1 MHARNPAWRERKPME
16 TMKLQNWQVPL
27 AERQTD
33 ILRRERCFLSS
44 ACTGSG
50 KTYLAA
56 QTIRDLGMKTL
67 VVAPKISLTQWRRV
81 LEGMGAMPFVEAV
94 VNPEALITSRRQ
106 KLYDADLGW
115 STDSKFLVWD
125 EIHRS
130 CSGEKSKSTKAL
142 ARWCNKAHPEN
153 KVLAM
158 SATPFESPLKLR
170 ALGYLMGFHK
180 FVDASW
186 YDFLR
191 KNGCS
196 LTSRGG
202 RSHLEFTK
210 DKLRSAAIMRKLRGA
225 MGDRFMSI
233 TPDQIPGFPE
243 ESKEVVLVDLAK
255 EDHDALVR
263 AYEEM
268 PERIREPSRDEMV
281 KVLRLRQQAEFCK
294 AGALAEMAANY
305 VEDGNS
311 VFICVNFVDARLRI
325 QEALGKAGV
334 QFASIYGGQPERE
347 RQAGIEAFQRNEVH
361 VMVGMA
367 AACSVALSLH
377 DERHERP
384 RVSLIS
390 PGYSAAEFS
399 QALGRIRRVGGTF
412 ATQKVV
418 MAADSVEEKVGRTI
432 ERKMDNLAAL
442 TDADFE
448 R

>member
-1 MHARNPAWRERKPME
+1 MAERKPME
-16 TMKLQNWQVPL
+16 TMKLQDWQVPL
-27 AERQTD
+27 ADRQTD
-33 ILRRERCFLSS
+33 VLRRERCFLS
-44 ACTGSG
+44 AAHTGSG

-56 QTIRDLGMKTL
+56 QTIRDLGLKTL

-81 LEGMGAMPFVEAV
+81 LEGMGAMPFVENV
-94 VNPEALITSRRQ
+94 VNPEALITSRKQ

-115 STDSKFLVWD
+115 STDARLLVFD
-125 EIHRS
+125 EVHRGA
-130 CSGEKSKSTKAL
+130 SGEKSKTTKAL
-142 ARWCNKAHPEN
+142 ARWCNRAHPDN

-170 ALGYLMGFHK
+170 ALGYLMGFHQ
-180 FVDASW
+180 FRDADW
-186 YDFLR
+186 YRFLR
-191 KNGCS
+191 ANGCS

-210 DKLRSAAIMRKLRGA
+210 DKLRSAAIMRKLREA

-243 ESKEVVLVDLAK
+243 ESREVVLVDLAK

-294 AGALAEMAANY
+294 AGALAEMAANH
-305 VEDGNS
+305 VEDGCS
-311 VFICVNFVDARLRI
+311 VFIAVSFTDARTRI
-325 QEALGKAGV
+325 QEYLAKAGIP
-334 QFASIYGGQPERE
+334 FASIYGGQPEKE
-347 RQAGIEAFQRNEVH
+347 RQKGVEAFQRNEVH
-361 VMVGMA
+361 VMIGMMQ
-367 AACSVALSLH
+367 ACSVALSLH
-377 DERHERP
+377 DELHQRP

-390 PGYSAAEFS
+390 PSYSAPEVV

-412 ATQKVV
+412 ATQKFVL
-418 MAADSVEEKVGRTI
+418 AAGSVEERVARAI
-432 ERKMDNLAAL
+432 ERKIDCLNIL
-442 TDADFE
+442 TDEDLIP
-448 R
+448 

>member
-1 MHARNPAWRERKPME
+1 MHN
-16 TMKLQNWQVPL
+16 
-27 AERQTD
+27 
-33 ILRRERCFLSS
+33 
-44 ACTGSG
+44 SG

-81 LEGMGAMPFVEAV
+81 LEGMGAAPYVENV
-94 VNPEALITSRRQ
+94 INPEALITSRKQ

-142 ARWCNKAHPEN
+142 ARWCNRAHPDN

-170 ALGYLMGFHK
+170 ALGYLMGFHQ
-180 FVDASW
+180 FRDADW
-186 YDFLR
+186 YRFLR
-191 KNGCS
+191 ANGCS

-210 DKLRSAAIMRKLRGA
+210 DRLRSAAIMRKLREA

-243 ESKEVVLVDLAK
+243 ESREVVLVDLAK

-294 AGALAEMAANY
+294 AGALAEMAADH

-311 VFICVNFVDARLRI
+311 VFVCVNFTDARLRI

-347 RQAGIEAFQRNEVH
+347 RQAGIAAFQNNDVH

-418 MAADSVEEKVGRTI
+418 MAAGSVEEKVGRTI
-432 ERKMDNLAAL
+432 ERKMDNLAVL
-442 TDADFE
+442 TDDDLM

>member
-1 MHARNPAWRERKPME
+1 ME
-16 TMKLQNWQVPL
+16 TMKLQDWQVPL
-27 AERQTD
+27 ADRQTD
-33 ILRRERCFLSS
+33 VLRRERCFLS
-44 ACTGSG
+44 AAHTGSG

-56 QTIRDLGMKTL
+56 QTIRDLGLKTL

-81 LEGMGAMPFVEAV
+81 LEGMGAMPFVENV
-94 VNPEALITSRRQ
+94 VNPEALITSKKQ

-115 STDSKFLVWD
+115 STDARLLVFD
-125 EIHRS
+125 EVHRGA
-130 CSGEKSKSTKAL
+130 SGEKSKTTKAL
-142 ARWCNKAHPEN
+142 ARWCNRAHPDN

-170 ALGYLMGFHK
+170 ALGYLMGFHQ
-180 FVDASW
+180 FRDADW
-186 YDFLR
+186 YRFLR
-191 KNGCS
+191 ANGCM
-196 LTSRGG
+196 LTSRDG

-210 DKLRSAAIMRKLRGA
+210 DKLRSAAIMRRLREA

-294 AGALAEMAANY
+294 AGALAEMAANH

-311 VFICVNFVDARLRI
+311 VFVCVNFTDARLRI
-325 QEALGKAGV
+325 ENCLSKHAIP
-334 QFASIYGGQPERE
+334 FANIYGGQHEVE
-347 RQAGIEAFQRNEVH
+347 RQKGIEAFQRNEVH

-377 DERHERP
+377 DEKHERP

-412 ATQKVV
+412 AVQKVV
-418 MAADSVEEKVGRTI
+418 MAAGSVEEKVGKTI
-432 ERKMDNLAAL
+432 ERKMDNLAVL
-442 TDADFE
+442 TDDDLV

>member
-1 MHARNPAWRERKPME
+1 MQAMPRMAGRKPME
-16 TMKLQNWQVPL
+16 TMKLQDWQVPL

-33 ILRRERCFLSS
+33 VLRRERCFLSS
-44 ACTGSG
+44 ACTGAG
-50 KTYLAA
+50 KTYLSA
-56 QTIRDLGMKTL
+56 QTIKDLGLKTL

-94 VNPEALITSRRQ
+94 VNPEALITSRKQ

-142 ARWCNKAHPEN
+142 ARWCNRAHPDN

-170 ALGYLMGFHK
+170 ALGYLMGFHQ
-180 FVDASW
+180 FRDADW
-186 YDFLR
+186 YRFLR
-191 KNGCS
+191 ANGCS

-210 DKLRSAAIMRKLRGA
+210 DRLRSAAIMRKLREA

-233 TPDQIPGFPE
+233 TPDRIPGFPE
-243 ESKEVVLVDLAK
+243 ESREVVLVDLAK

-294 AGALAEMAANY
+294 AGALAEMAADH

-347 RQAGIEAFQRNEVH
+347 RQAGIAAFQNNDVH

-418 MAADSVEEKVGRTI
+418 MAAGSVEEKVGRTI
-432 ERKMDNLAAL
+432 ERKMNNLAVL
-442 TDADFE
+442 TDDDLV

>member
-1 MHARNPAWRERKPME
+1 MSDRNPAWRERKPME
-16 TMKLQNWQVPL
+16 LLEWQKPL
-27 AERQTD
+27 AAKQTEV
-33 ILRRERCFLSS
+33 LKKERCFLM
-44 ACTGSG
+44 AAHTGAG

-56 QTIRDLGMKTL
+56 QTIKELGLPTL
-67 VVAPKISLTQWRRV
+67 VVAPKISLTQWARV
-81 LEGMGAMPFVEAV
+81 LEGMGAMPYVKAV
-94 VNPEALITSRRQ
+94 VNPEKLVASKKQ
-106 KLYDADLGW
+106 KLYDHDLGW

-158 SATPFESPLKLR
+158 SATPFESPMKMR
-170 ALGYLMGFHK
+170 ALGYLMGFHR

-186 YDFLR
+186 YEFLR
-191 KNGCS
+191 KNGCFIS
-196 LTSRGG
+196 NRGG
-202 RSHLEFTK
+202 RGHLEFTK
-210 DKLRSAAIMRKLRGA
+210 DKLRATTIMKKLRA
-225 MGDRFMSI
+225 DMGDRFMSVG
-233 TPDQIPGFPE
+233 PDEIPGFPD
-243 ESKEVVLVDLAK
+243 EVREVELVDL
-255 EDHDALVR
+255 ERRDHDALVA
-263 AYEEM
+263 AYSEM
-268 PERIREPSRDEMV
+268 PDAMKKMSEDERV
-281 KVLRLRQQAEFCK
+281 KLLRLRQQAEFCK
-294 AGALAEMAANY
+294 AGAIAEMAKEL
-305 VEDGNS
+305 VEDGYS
-311 VFICVNFVDARLRI
+311 VFVCLNFTDARLRVQMQLE
-325 QEALGKAGV
+325 QEGIR
-334 QFASIYGGQPERE
+334 FASIYGGQPERE
-347 RQAGIEAFQRNEVH
+347 RQAGIDAFQRNEAH

-377 DERHERP
+377 DERHERQ

-418 MAADSVEEKVGRTI
+418 IAAGSVEEKVGQAI